1 MDRGVSRETIELE
14 KFVVVAID
22 GPTGVGKST
31 LARKL
36 ASQWGFL
43 YVDTGAMFRC
53 LALKWKALG
62 SPEEEEEVLKT
73 LGKGTHISF
82 SATGQVF
89 CDEKEV
95 SNEIRTEEISRLAS
109 RISKFGVVREVL
121 KQQQRQLVAETEG
134 QNAYSGAVLEG
145 RDIGTVVVPDATI
158 KFFVDADSE
167 IRAQRR
173 TDQLLEQG
181 QQADYVEVLAALRE
195 RDLQDQTRAIAPLKP
210 AEDAIIV
217 DTTHLTPEQV
227 LEQMSDEI
235 LNTAYSG

>member
-62 SPEEEEEVLKT
+62 SPEEEEVLKT

-181 QQADYVEVLAALRE
+181 QQADYVKVLAALRE

>member
-1 MDRGVSRETIELE
+1 MDRSVSRETIELE

-43 YVDTGAMFRC
+43 YMDTGAMFRC

-62 SPEEEEEVLKT
+62 SPEEEEVLKT

>member
-62 SPEEEEEVLKT
+62 SPEEEEVLKT

-158 KFFVDADSE
+158 KFFVDTDSE

-181 QQADYVEVLAALRE
+181 QQADYVKVLAALRE

>member
-1 MDRGVSRETIELE
+1 MDRSVSRETIELE

-22 GPTGVGKST
+22 GPTGGGKST

-43 YVDTGAMFRC
+43 YADTGAMFRC

-62 SPEEEEEVLKT
+62 SPEEDEALQM
-73 LGKGTHISF
+73 LGDGTHISF
-82 SATGQVF
+82 ATTGQVF
-89 CDEKEV
+89 CNEQDV

>member
-1 MDRGVSRETIELE
+1 MKQQGLN
-14 KFVVVAID
+14 KFIVVAID

-36 ASQWGFL
+36 ADRWRFL

-53 LALKWKALG
+53 LALKWKALEH
-62 SPEEEEEVLKT
+62 PEEDEALQM
-73 LGKGTHISF
+73 LGDNTHIAF
-82 SATGQVF
+82 SVAGQVI
-89 CDEKEV
+89 CDDQSV
-95 SNEIRTEEISRLAS
+95 STEIRTEEISRLAS

-145 RDIGTVVVPDATI
+145 RDIGTVGVPDATI
-158 KFFVDADSE
+158 KFFFDADSE